1 MLILFFFSVWP
12 QLTEEME
19 KAHSLIDDMS
29 SQLNEVKS
37 RLVSDIIA
45 FLISLE
51 IIVYW
56 GGSVA
61 EWSARRTRN
70 PAVPGS
76 SPAMATCWICS
87 RSSRVQILG
96 HACK

>member
-45 FLISLE
+45 FLIILE
-51 IIVYW
+51 IIVYCVDFFCQAF
-56 GGSVA
+56 GC
-61 EWSARRTRN
+61 TY
-70 PAVPGS
+70 
-76 SPAMATCWICS
+76 
-87 RSSRVQILG
+87 
-96 HACK
+96 